1 MILGKSLNM
10 AQRIETYQRR
20 LRGIRIPR
28 IDFAEQQEQA
38 AGYRQLQV
46 AMDKMTTFA
55 INAAN
60 NIAKVEGV
68 EYGMENAPNMKQLED
83 AYNLPKGTKEEKEIR
98 SKAIK
103 QATSE
108 MGKELAGIGD
118 SFSTFG
124 TKAKNAALDQ
134 TYLDLTTLAKKKILE
149 IKARADKNPMLPQNQ
164 PDVIKT
170 ELENIVSG
178 FAGVFDEEDG
188 AYARKFRAEMGLHT
202 YSELHSITVKHNA
215 EFLEMQKA
223 AFATS
228 WDADKELAE
237 TFFTMG
243 NPYKIVDGNLVLAPE
258 DEREQNKTDNP
269 TTKKITD
276 TLIANKKALAINY
289 RMSESYISKM
299 DDEWKEA
306 ILTGAK
312 SVVIKNIL
320 SSSSTA
326 QGQAV
331 QRNAISTAITEVLKG
346 TYTKQNS
353 AFSKMSKEVQN
364 VLLYYRKDGTRLE
377 EVRNFMVDSV
387 IKSGTAETNAMNV
400 YTKAKTNVVEV
411 NSAGIIDVILN
422 KEMDSTEKTSKIRSL
437 ITEIYKVD
445 REAGAKALQEME
457 DIVGPTFD
465 LQGDETFENIKL
477 ESDGATKSL
486 LDADLIN
493 EPGFVTTTYSKLL
506 GYFKDGKLTYKDLQ
520 FYYEKLRA
528 KGDKE
533 SQEILTA
540 VRATLKMPANLL
552 INAQSVSRA
561 NLQTY
566 GRIESALITAKK
578 SKDFS
583 AEKFKNDVVDKILK
597 EASVDALDKLANRLT
612 NQGFANFEMF
622 KRTVQTEINATS
634 TSQERKKFLR
644 EMLAELI
651 AIQGDA
657 AQKTKFNNILPN
669 FFE

>member
-1 MILGKSLNM
+1 MILGKSLSM
-10 AQRIETYQRR
+10 AKNLETYQRR

-38 AGYRQLQV
+38 AGYRQLQA
-46 AMDKMTTFA
+46 AMDKMITFS

-68 EYGMENAPNMKQLED
+68 EYGMENAPNMQQLED
-83 AYNLPKGTKEEKEIR
+83 AYNLPKGTKEQKEIR

-108 MGKELAGIGD
+108 MGKELANIGD

-134 TYLDLTTLAKKKILE
+134 TYLDLSTLAKKKILE

-178 FAGVFDEEDG
+178 FAGVFDDEDG

-223 AFATS
+223 AFASS

-243 NPYKIVDGNLVLAPE
+243 NPYKIKDGNLVLAPE
-258 DEREQNKTDNP
+258 DEREQNKKDNP

-276 TLIANKKALAINY
+276 TLITQKKVLAINY

-299 DDEWKEA
+299 DEEWKEA

-312 SVVIKNIL
+312 SVIIKNIL

-331 QRNAISTAITEVLKG
+331 QRNAISFAITEVLKG

-353 AFSKMSKEVQN
+353 AFSKMSREVQN

-400 YTKAKTNVVEV
+400 YTKAKNNVVEV
-411 NSAGIIDVILN
+411 NSAGIIDIILN
-422 KEMDSTEKTSKIRSL
+422 KEMNSTEKTSKIREL

-445 REAGAKALQEME
+445 REAGAKALEDME

-465 LQGDETFENIKL
+465 LQGNETFENIKL

-493 EPGFVTTTYSKLL
+493 APGFVTTTYSKLF
-506 GYFKDGKLTYKDLQ
+506 GYFKDGKLIYKDLQ
-520 FYYEKLRA
+520 HYYEKLRE

-533 SQEILTA
+533 SQEILA
-540 VRATLKMPANLL
+540 SVRATLKMPANML
-552 INAQSVSRA
+552 INAQSVSKS

-578 SKDFS
+578 DEGFT
-583 AEKFKNDVVDKILK
+583 AAKFKNDVVDKILK
-597 EASVDALDKLANRLT
+597 EAPIDEMQKLANRLT
-612 NQGFANFEMF
+612 NQGFANFTMF
-622 KRTVQTEINATS
+622 ERTLQTEINATS
-634 TSQERKKFLR
+634 TSEERKKFLR
-644 EMLAELI
+644 VMLAELI
-651 AIQGDA
+651 AIKGNA
-657 AQKTKFNNILPN
+657 AQKKKFNDILPN

>member
-1 MILGKSLNM
+1 MILGKSLSM
-10 AQRIETYQRR
+10 AKNLETYQRR

-38 AGYRQLQV
+38 AGYRQLQA
-46 AMDKMTTFA
+46 AMDKMITFS

-68 EYGMENAPNMKQLED
+68 EYGMENAPNMQQLED
-83 AYNLPKGTKEEKEIR
+83 AYNLPKGTKEQKEIR

-108 MGKELAGIGD
+108 MGKELANIGD

-134 TYLDLTTLAKKKILE
+134 TYLDLSTLAKKKILE

-178 FAGVFDEEDG
+178 FAGVFDDEDG

-223 AFATS
+223 AFASS

-237 TFFTMG
+237 TFITMG
-243 NPYKIVDGNLVLAPE
+243 NPYKIKDGNLVLAPE
-258 DEREQNKTDNP
+258 DEREQNKKDNP

-276 TLIANKKALAINY
+276 TLITQKKVLAINY

-299 DDEWKEA
+299 DEEWKEA

-312 SVVIKNIL
+312 SVIIKNIL

-331 QRNAISTAITEVLKG
+331 QRNAISFAITEVLKG

-353 AFSKMSKEVQN
+353 AFSKMSREVQN

-411 NSAGIIDVILN
+411 NSAGIIDIILN
-422 KEMDSTEKTSKIRSL
+422 KEMNSTEKTSKIREL

-445 REAGAKALQEME
+445 REAGAKALEDME

-465 LQGDETFENIKL
+465 LQGNETFENIKL

-493 EPGFVTTTYSKLL
+493 APGFVTTTYSKLF
-506 GYFKDGKLTYKDLQ
+506 GYFKDGKLIYKDLQ
-520 FYYEKLRA
+520 HYYEKLRE

-533 SQEILTA
+533 SQEILA
-540 VRATLKMPANLL
+540 SVRATLKMPANML
-552 INAQSVSRA
+552 INAQSVSKS

-578 SKDFS
+578 DEGFT
-583 AEKFKNDVVDKILK
+583 AAKFKNDVVDKILK
-597 EASVDALDKLANRLT
+597 EAPIDEMQKLANRLT
-612 NQGFANFEMF
+612 NQGFANFTMF
-622 KRTVQTEINATS
+622 ERTLQTEINATS
-634 TSQERKKFLR
+634 TSEERKKFLR
-644 EMLAELI
+644 VMLAELI
-651 AIQGDA
+651 AIKGNA
-657 AQKTKFNNILPN
+657 AQKIKFNDILPI

>member
-1 MILGKSLNM
+1 M
-10 AQRIETYQRR
+10 AKNLETYQRR

-38 AGYRQLQV
+38 AGYRQLQA
-46 AMDKMTTFA
+46 AMDKMITFS

-68 EYGMENAPNMKQLED
+68 EYGMENAPNMQQLED
-83 AYNLPKGTKEEKEIR
+83 AYNLPKGTKEQKEIR

-108 MGKELAGIGD
+108 MGKELANIGD

-134 TYLDLTTLAKKKILE
+134 TYLDLSTLAKKKILE

-178 FAGVFDEEDG
+178 FAGVFDDEDG

-223 AFATS
+223 AFASS

-243 NPYKIVDGNLVLAPE
+243 NPYKIKDGNLVLAPE
-258 DEREQNKTDNP
+258 DEREQNKKDNP

-276 TLIANKKALAINY
+276 TLITQKKVLAINY

-299 DDEWKEA
+299 DEEWKEA

-312 SVVIKNIL
+312 SVIIKNIL

-331 QRNAISTAITEVLKG
+331 QRNAISFAITEVLKG

-353 AFSKMSKEVQN
+353 AFSKMSREVQN

-411 NSAGIIDVILN
+411 NSAGIIDIILN
-422 KEMDSTEKTSKIRSL
+422 KEMNSTEKTSKIRKL

-445 REAGAKALQEME
+445 REAGAKALEDME

-465 LQGDETFENIKL
+465 LQGNETFENIKL

-493 EPGFVTTTYSKLL
+493 APGFVTTTYSKLF
-506 GYFKDGKLTYKDLQ
+506 GYFKDGKLIYKDLQ
-520 FYYEKLRA
+520 HYYEKLRE

-533 SQEILTA
+533 SQEILA
-540 VRATLKMPANLL
+540 SVRATLKMPANML
-552 INAQSVSRA
+552 INAQSVSKS

-578 SKDFS
+578 DEGFT
-583 AEKFKNDVVDKILK
+583 AAKFKNDVVDKILK
-597 EASVDALDKLANRLT
+597 EAPIDEMQKLANRLT
-612 NQGFANFEMF
+612 NQGFANFTMF
-622 KRTVQTEINATS
+622 ERTLQTEINATS
-634 TSQERKKFLR
+634 TSEERKKFLR
-644 EMLAELI
+644 VMLAELI
-651 AIQGDA
+651 AIKGNA
-657 AQKTKFNNILPN
+657 AQKKKFNDILPN